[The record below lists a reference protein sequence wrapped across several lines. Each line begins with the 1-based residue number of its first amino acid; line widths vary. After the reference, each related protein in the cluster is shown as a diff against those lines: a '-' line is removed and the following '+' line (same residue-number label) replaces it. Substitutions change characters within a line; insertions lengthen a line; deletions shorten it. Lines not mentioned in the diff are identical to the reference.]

1 MRKLLYALGSFII
14 ILLIGINAL
23 FYYENMYIKKYIPV
37 SAEVY
42 QKPQQKTLQ
51 KTQQNKNTSA
61 KNNSLSVKLKS
72 QPKEYKASLFMAG
85 DVFFN
90 GYLLKSY
97 YDRQSQN
104 YVFGDILENVKD
116 ITYSDLSIFKFDST
130 ITDNIPVSTYG
141 KYNAP
146 KEVLDVLKSAGFNL
160 AVLSSSHI
168 FDGKVEG
175 LKKTINNLKE
185 VKIETVG
192 VKFSQE
198 EHTSKVL
205 DINNIR
211 IGVAAF
217 TKDLSSVYLGVSSTY
232 KDFVSLLDKDEI
244 QNEIEYLK
252 GLNCDIIIAYTNWGV
267 ENSNSVSFE
276 QKEFAKELIK
286 NGVDIVI
293 GTHTHTIQPFEKIK
307 IEDESGNIK
316 EGIVFYSL
324 GNFLCDQT
332 VIFPYNRFGLTV
344 RLDLVKKENKITKK
358 ISVEPIYI
366 FRKTRRNAS
375 YYDFVV
381 LKAKDILNRT
391 DVKTSYINYAKKL
404 LEDVEKWL
412 KNVQ

>member
-37 SAEVY
+37 TEEVY
-42 QKPQQKTLQ
+42 RKPQQPTLPN
-51 KTQQNKNTSA
+51 TQQNKNTSA
-61 KNNSLSVKLKS
+61 KNNSSSVKLKP
-72 QPKEYKASLFMAG
+72 QPKEYKASVFMAG

-97 YDRQSQN
+97 YDRQSQA
-104 YVFGDILENVKD
+104 YTFGNILENVKD
-116 ITYSDLSIFKFDST
+116 ITYADISIFKFDSVVS
-130 ITDNIPVSTYG
+130 DNIPISTYG

-146 KEVLDVLKSAGFNL
+146 KETLDVLKSAGFNL

-175 LKKTINNLKE
+175 LQKTINNLKE
-185 VKIETVG
+185 AKIETVG
-192 VKFSQE
+192 VKLSQE
-198 EHTSKVL
+198 EHTSKVF

-211 IGVAAF
+211 IGIVAF
-217 TKDLSSVYLGVSSTY
+217 TKELSSVYLGGRSIY
-232 KDFVSLLDKDEI
+232 KDFVSVLDRDEI
-244 QNEIEYLK
+244 QNELEYLK

-293 GTHTHTIQPFEKIK
+293 GTHTHTIQPFEKVK
-307 IEDESGNIK
+307 VENESGNIK

-344 RLDLVKKENKITKK
+344 RLDLVKKEDKLTKK

-366 FRKTRRNAS
+366 FRKARRNAS
-375 YYDFVV
+375 YYDFIV

-391 DVKTSYINYAKKL
+391 DVKTSYIQYAKKL
-404 LEDVEKWL
+404 LEDVDKWL
-412 KNVQ
+412 KSVQ

>member
-37 SAEVY
+37 TEEVY
-42 QKPQQKTLQ
+42 RKPQQPTLPN
-51 KTQQNKNTSA
+51 TQQNKNTSA
-61 KNNSLSVKLKS
+61 KNNSSSVKLKP
-72 QPKEYKASLFMAG
+72 QPKEYKASVFMAG

-97 YDRQSQN
+97 YDRQSQA
-104 YVFGDILENVKD
+104 YTFGDILENVKD
-116 ITYSDLSIFKFDST
+116 ITYADLSIFKFDSVVS
-130 ITDNIPVSTYG
+130 DNIPISTYG

-146 KEVLDVLKSAGFNL
+146 KEALDVLKSAGFNL

-175 LKKTINNLKE
+175 LQKTINNLKE
-185 VKIETVG
+185 AKIETVG
-192 VKFSQE
+192 VKLSQE
-198 EHTSKVL
+198 EHTSKVF

-217 TKDLSSVYLGVSSTY
+217 TKELSSVYLGGSSTY
-232 KDFVSLLDKDEI
+232 KDFVSVLDRDEI
-244 QNEIEYLK
+244 QNELEYLK
-252 GLNCDIIIAYTNWGV
+252 GLSCDIIIAYTNWGV

-286 NGVDIVI
+286 NGVDVVI
-293 GTHTHTIQPFEKIK
+293 GTHTHTIQPFEKVK
-307 IEDESGNIK
+307 VEDESGNIK

-344 RLDLVKKENKITKK
+344 RLDLVKKEDKLTKK

-375 YYDFVV
+375 YYDFIV

-391 DVKTSYINYAKKL
+391 DVKTSYIQYAKKL
-404 LEDVEKWL
+404 LEDVDKWL
-412 KNVQ
+412 KSVQ

>member
-37 SAEVY
+37 SEEVSR
-42 QKPQQKTLQ
+42 KPQQKTLP

-116 ITYSDLSIFKFDST
+116 ITYADLSIFKFDST

-146 KEVLDVLKSAGFNL
+146 KEALDVLKSAGFNL

-168 FDGKVEG
+168 FDGKVES

-185 VKIETVG
+185 AKIETVG
-192 VKFSQE
+192 VKLSQE
-198 EHTSKVL
+198 DHTSKFF

-217 TKDLSSVYLGVSSTY
+217 TKELSSVYLGGSSTY

-252 GLNCDIIIAYTNWGV
+252 GLNCDIIIACANWGV

-293 GTHTHTIQPFEKIK
+293 GTHTHTIQPFEKVK
-307 IEDESGNIK
+307 VEDESGNIK

-344 RLDLVKKENKITKK
+344 RLDLVKKENKLTKK

-375 YYDFVV
+375 YYDFIV

-391 DVKTSYINYAKKL
+391 DIKTSYINYAKKL
-404 LEDVEKWL
+404 LEDVDKWL

>member
-37 SAEVY
+37 SEEVSR
-42 QKPQQKTLQ
+42 KPQQKTLP

-116 ITYSDLSIFKFDST
+116 ITYADLSIFKFDST

-146 KEVLDVLKSAGFNL
+146 KEALDVLKSAGFNL

-168 FDGKVEG
+168 FDGKVES

-185 VKIETVG
+185 AKIETVG
-192 VKFSQE
+192 VKLSQE
-198 EHTSKVL
+198 DHTSKFF

-217 TKDLSSVYLGVSSTY
+217 TKELSSVYLGGSSTY

-252 GLNCDIIIAYTNWGV
+252 GLNCDIIIAYANWGV

-293 GTHTHTIQPFEKIK
+293 GTHTHTIQPFEKVK
-307 IEDESGNIK
+307 VEDESGNIK

-344 RLDLVKKENKITKK
+344 RLDLVKKENKLTKK

-375 YYDFVV
+375 YYDFIV

-391 DVKTSYINYAKKL
+391 DIKTSYINYAKKL
-404 LEDVEKWL
+404 LEDVDKWL

>member
-37 SAEVY
+37 SEEVSR
-42 QKPQQKTLQ
+42 KPQQKTLP

-116 ITYSDLSIFKFDST
+116 ITYADLSIFKFDST

-146 KEVLDVLKSAGFNL
+146 KEALDVLKSAGFNL

-168 FDGKVEG
+168 FDGKVES

-185 VKIETVG
+185 AKIETVG
-192 VKFSQE
+192 VKLSQE
-198 EHTSKVL
+198 DHTSKFF

-217 TKDLSSVYLGVSSTY
+217 IKELSSVYLGGSSTY

-252 GLNCDIIIAYTNWGV
+252 GLNCDIIIACANWGV

-293 GTHTHTIQPFEKIK
+293 GTHTHTIQPFEKVK
-307 IEDESGNIK
+307 VEDESGNIK

-344 RLDLVKKENKITKK
+344 RLDLVKKENKLTKK

-375 YYDFVV
+375 YYDFIV

-391 DVKTSYINYAKKL
+391 DIKTSYINYAKKL
-404 LEDVEKWL
+404 LEDVDKWL

>member
-1 MRKLLYALGSFII
+1 MRKLLYVVGSFII

-37 SAEVY
+37 SEEVFR
-42 QKPQQKTLQ
+42 KPQQKTLP
-51 KTQQNKNTSA
+51 KTQQNNNISA

-116 ITYSDLSIFKFDST
+116 ITYADLSIFKFDST

-146 KEVLDVLKSAGFNL
+146 KEVLNVLKSGRFNL

-168 FDGKVEG
+168 FDGKVDG
-175 LKKTINNLKE
+175 LQQTIRNLKE
-185 VKIETVG
+185 AKIETVG

-217 TKDLSSVYLGVSSTY
+217 TKDLSSVYLGGSSTY

-244 QNEIEYLK
+244 QNEIDYLK
-252 GLNCDIIIAYTNWGV
+252 GLNCDIIIAYANWGV

-293 GTHTHTIQPFEKIK
+293 GTHTHTIQPFEKVK
-307 IEDESGNIK
+307 VEDESGNIK

-344 RLDLVKKENKITKK
+344 RLDLVKKEDKLTKK

-375 YYDFVV
+375 YYDFIV

-391 DVKTSYINYAKKL
+391 DVKTSYISYAKKL
-404 LEDVEKWL
+404 LEDVDKWL
-412 KNVQ
+412 KSVQ